1 MHMLRNT
8 SGPAAAPRRSQIGV
22 TLIELMIAMVLA
34 LLLMAGVIQ
43 IFISN
48 RTAYAFNESLSW
60 IQESGRFS
68 MDHIANHTRMAGY
81 VGCLSNINVRNN
93 LGGVANP
100 LRDDL
105 VNGLRGHDFNGT
117 GAGQQFNAAAVNP
130 APLANPAAW
139 TPALPADLS
148 VPARV
153 IPGSDVL
160 VVRYVAGNS
169 NSLVAP
175 FSTSAQLSIVPPHN
189 FQSGEIL
196 VVTDCQ
202 KVSIFQLT
210 GIQTVAGVDNLL
222 HAAGGF
228 VPGNGTAVWPPQ
240 QSYGLGSEVARME
253 AVVFYVGQGQ
263 NNSPSLFQ
271 LRLQRTDA
279 TTSQFQPEELIEGID
294 TMQVRYGVDTD
305 NDQQVNAWQTAD
317 VVDAAN
323 TWASVLSVEVTLLA
337 RGQEEYGS
345 EIDTVVYNAGGMQF
359 NPVDDRHL
367 RQVFSTTIG
376 LRNRLP

>member
-1 MHMLRNT
+1 MSAT
-8 SGPAAAPRRSQIGV
+8 GAASRGHQIGV

-34 LLLMAGVIQ
+34 LILMAGIIQ

-60 IQESGRFS
+60 IQEGGRFS

-81 VGCLSNINVRNN
+81 LGCLSNLNVRNN
-93 LGGVANP
+93 LGGAANP
-100 LRDDL
+100 FRDDL
-105 VNGLRGHDFNGT
+105 INGLRGHDFNGT
-117 GAGQQFNAAAVNP
+117 GAGELFIAAAVNP
-130 APLANPAAW
+130 APLANAGAW
-139 TPALPADLS
+139 TPALPAELS
-148 VPARV
+148 APARV

-169 NSLVAP
+169 SSLVAP
-175 FSTSAQLSIVPPHN
+175 FSTSTQLSIAPPHN
-189 FQSGEIL
+189 FQTGQIL

-202 KVSIFQLT
+202 KASLFQLT

-222 HAAGGF
+222 HVGGAF
-228 VPGNGTAVWPPQ
+228 VPGNGTAIWPAQ
-240 QSYGLGSEVARME
+240 QSYGLGSEVALME
-253 AVVFYVGQGQ
+253 AVAFYIGQGQ

-279 TTSQFQPEELIEGID
+279 ATSQFLPEELIEGID
-294 TMQVRYGVDTD
+294 TMQVRYGVDSD
-305 NDQQVNAWQTAD
+305 NDQQVNVWQSAD

-323 TWASVLSVEVTLLA
+323 TWGSVLSVEVTLLA
-337 RGQEEYGS
+337 RGQEEYGT
-345 EIDTVVYNAGGMQF
+345 EIDTVVYNTGGTQF